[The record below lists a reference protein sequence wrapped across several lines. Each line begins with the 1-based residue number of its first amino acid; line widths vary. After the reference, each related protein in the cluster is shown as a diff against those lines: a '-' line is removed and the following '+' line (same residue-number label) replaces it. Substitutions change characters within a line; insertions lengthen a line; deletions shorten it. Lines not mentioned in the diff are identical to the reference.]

1 MSREEL
7 NRQAFKEEALEL
19 LGELETSLLELE
31 EDPAND
37 DVINRVFR
45 AMHTIKGSGAMF
57 GFEDI
62 ASFTHE
68 VETVFDL
75 ARNGQIS
82 VSKELL
88 DLTLLARDHILS
100 MLEGEEHGL
109 GERAG
114 EVIRGL
120 KALTPSRKESEA
132 APVDKDAAP
141 TCVTGSSMNTWRIR
155 FAPPKNLFMSGTN
168 PASLLE
174 ELCEMGEHHVIMH
187 VKDIPALP
195 QLNPEDCLV
204 WWDIILTTASSEDD
218 IRDVFIFV
226 EEDSDLTIQM
236 VGSCQG
242 IDEESYKLIGQILV
256 EKNDITKDAL
266 ERILLERKPIGQL
279 LSEAGLVSSSQIEAA
294 LVEQQE
300 VKRLRQT
307 ASAET
312 QQASSIRVPAQKL
325 DFLVDLVGEL
335 VTAQARL
342 TQFASEQN
350 DARLQAISEEIE
362 RLSDELRDNTLGIRM
377 LPIGSTFSRFKRLVR
392 DLSQELGKRI
402 VLETRGEDTELDKTV
417 IERLNDP
424 LVHLLR
430 NSIDRGIEGPEE
442 RVAQGKSPEGRIELS
457 AEHSGGEVLIRI
469 IDDGAGINPERIRA
483 KAVEKGIIAADT
495 LMSDKDALM
504 LIFAPGFSTSETVT
518 NVSGRGV
525 GMDVVKRNIDALRGR
540 VSLESVPG
548 QGTTISVRIP
558 LTLAIIDGLQ
568 VQVEDSY
575 FIMPLSAVEECV
587 ELIRKDRNRAD
598 LINLRGQM
606 VPYVSL
612 RAGFEIPG
620 QTPEIE
626 QVVVCNSQGRRVGI
640 VVDRVIGEH
649 QTVIKSLGKVYQ
661 DVRGIS
667 GATIKGDGSMALI
680 LDIAALVA

>member
-31 EDPAND
+31 EDPKND
-37 DVINRVFR
+37 EVINRVFR

-100 MLEGEEHGL
+100 MLDGEEHGI
-109 GERAG
+109 GTRAR
-114 EVIRGL
+114 EVIVGL
-120 KALTPSRKESEA
+120 KALTPVQAQAEPDSSSMQ
-132 APVDKDAAP
+132 APP
-141 TCVTGSSMNTWRIR
+141 TCATSSDMGTWRIR
-155 FAPPKNLFMSGTN
+155 FAPPKNLFLSGTN
-168 PASLLE
+168 PAALLE

-187 VKDIPALP
+187 TKEIPELS
-195 QLNPEDCLV
+195 LLDPEQCLV
-204 WWDIILTTASSEDD
+204 WWDVILTTVRSEDE

-226 EEDSDLTIQM
+226 EEDSELTIQM
-236 VGSCQG
+236 VGSCQS
-242 IDEESYKLIGQILV
+242 IDDESYKLIGQILV

-266 ERILLERKPIGQL
+266 ERILLDRKPIGQL
-279 LSEAGLVSSSQIEAA
+279 LSEAGLVSPSQVEAA

-307 ASAET
+307 ASADT
-312 QQASSIRVPAQKL
+312 QTSSIRVPAHKL

-402 VLETRGEDTELDKTV
+402 ILETQGEDTELDKTV
-417 IERLNDP
+417 IERLTDP

-430 NSIDRGIEGPEE
+430 NSIDHGIESPEV
-442 RVAQGKSPEGRIELS
+442 RAARGKNPEGRIELS

-469 IDDGAGINPERIRA
+469 VDDGAGIDPERIRA
-483 KAVEKGIIAADT
+483 KAVEKGLIAHDT
-495 LMSDKDALM
+495 LISDKDTLM
-504 LIFAPGFSTSETVT
+504 LIFAPGFSTAEKITS
-518 NVSGRGV
+518 VSGRGV

-548 QGTTISVRIP
+548 GGTTVSVRIP

-568 VQVEDSY
+568 VQVGDSF

-587 ELIRKDRNRAD
+587 ELIRKEKDRAAF
-598 LINLRGQM
+598 INLRGQM

-612 RAGFEIPG
+612 RSSFDIPG
-620 QTPEIE
+620 QTPDIE
-626 QVVVCNSQGRRVGI
+626 QVVVCNSQGSRVGI

-661 DVRGIS
+661 DVLGIS

-680 LDIAALVA
+680 LDIPALTV

>member
-31 EDPAND
+31 EDPKND
-37 DVINRVFR
+37 EVINRVFR

-100 MLEGEEHGL
+100 MLEGEEHGI
-109 GERAG
+109 GTRAR
-114 EVIRGL
+114 EVIVGL
-120 KALTPSRKESEA
+120 KALTPIQAKAEPDSSRMEA
-132 APVDKDAAP
+132 PP
-141 TCVTGSSMNTWRIR
+141 TCVTSSDMGTWRIR
-155 FAPPKNLFMSGTN
+155 FAPPRNLFLSGTN
-168 PASLLE
+168 PAALLE

-187 VKDIPALP
+187 TKEIPELSE
-195 QLNPEDCLV
+195 LDPEQCLV
-204 WWDIILTTASSEDD
+204 WWDVILTTARSEDE

-226 EEDSDLTIQM
+226 EEDSELTIQM
-236 VGSCQG
+236 VGSCQS
-242 IDEESYKLIGQILV
+242 IDDESYKLIGQILV

-266 ERILLERKPIGQL
+266 ERILLDRKPIGQL
-279 LSEAGLVSSSQIEAA
+279 LSEAGLVSSSQVEAA

-307 ASAET
+307 SSSDT
-312 QQASSIRVPAQKL
+312 QTSSIRVPAQKL

-402 VLETRGEDTELDKTV
+402 ILETHGEDTELDKTV
-417 IERLNDP
+417 IERLADP

-430 NSIDRGIEGPEE
+430 NSIDHGIESPEV
-442 RVAQGKSPEGRIELS
+442 RTAQGKSPEGRIELS

-469 IDDGAGINPERIRA
+469 IDDGAGIDPERIRA
-483 KAVEKGIIAADT
+483 KAIEKGLIAHDT
-495 LMSDKDALM
+495 LISDKETLM
-504 LIFAPGFSTSETVT
+504 LIFAPGFSTAEKITSI
-518 NVSGRGV
+518 SGRGV

-540 VSLESVPG
+540 VSLESIPG
-548 QGTTISVRIP
+548 GGTTVSVRIP

-568 VQVEDSY
+568 VQVGDSY

-587 ELIRKDRNRAD
+587 ELIRKDNDRAAF
-598 LINLRGQM
+598 INLRGQM

-612 RAGFEIPG
+612 RSSFDIPG
-620 QTPEIE
+620 QTPDIE
-626 QVVVCNSQGRRVGI
+626 QVVVCNSQGIRVGI

-661 DVRGIS
+661 DVLGIS

-680 LDIAALVA
+680 LDITALIV

>member
-1 MSREEL
+1 M
-7 NRQAFKEEALEL
+7 
-19 LGELETSLLELE
+19 
-31 EDPAND
+31 
-37 DVINRVFR
+37 
-45 AMHTIKGSGAMF
+45 
-57 GFEDI
+57 
-62 ASFTHE
+62 
-68 VETVFDL
+68 
-75 ARNGQIS
+75 
-82 VSKELL
+82 
-88 DLTLLARDHILS
+88 
-100 MLEGEEHGL
+100 
-109 GERAG
+109 
-114 EVIRGL
+114 
-120 KALTPSRKESEA
+120 
-132 APVDKDAAP
+132 
-141 TCVTGSSMNTWRIR
+141 
-155 FAPPKNLFMSGTN
+155 
-168 PASLLE
+168 
-174 ELCEMGEHHVIMH
+174 
-187 VKDIPALP
+187 
-195 QLNPEDCLV
+195 
-204 WWDIILTTASSEDD
+204 
-218 IRDVFIFV
+218 
-226 EEDSDLTIQM
+226 
-236 VGSCQG
+236 
-242 IDEESYKLIGQILV
+242 
-256 EKNDITKDAL
+256 
-266 ERILLERKPIGQL
+266 
-279 LSEAGLVSSSQIEAA
+279 
-294 LVEQQE
+294 VEQQE

-430 NSIDRGIEGPEE
+430 NSIDHGIEGPEE

-504 LIFAPGFSTSETVT
+504 LIFAPGFSTADKVT
-518 NVSGRGV
+518 SVSGRGV